1 VAVIDPALHAVL
13 RGGLALLLAGA
24 AAHKLRDLHAFRVA
38 LGDYRLVP
46 WALTGLVAPALVAGE
61 LGAAA
66 LLLSPAARPWGFAA
80 AAALLA
86 LYSAAIAVNL
96 LRGRSD
102 IDCGCFGPALHVE
115 LGGGLLA
122 RNAAL
127 LAAAGAGLAPVA
139 PRALGALDA
148 VTIAGALAFLAFAH
162 AAATRLLA
170 EPPVDPLAMSPPG
183 QRA

>member
-1 VAVIDPALHAVL
+1 MIDPAVHALL
-13 RGGLALLLAGA
+13 RGGLALVWAAA

-38 LGDYRLVP
+38 LGDYQLVP
-46 WALTGLVAPALVAGE
+46 WALTGAAAPALVAAE
-61 LGAAA
+61 LAAA
-66 LLLSPAARPWGFAA
+66 VLLLSPAARPWGFAA
-80 AAALLA
+80 SAALLA

-96 LRGRSD
+96 LRGRRD
-102 IDCGCFGPALHVE
+102 IDCGCFGPALHAG

-127 LAAAGAGLAPVA
+127 LAAAAAGLAPVS

-148 VTIAGALAFLAFAH
+148 ATIAAALAFLGFAH

-170 EPPVDPLAMSPPG
+170 RPG
-183 QRA
+183 AAT